1 MRRARH
7 SRPVVG
13 RTNTTVTTAL
23 DSKAA
28 LGLPIPVNPMTQN
41 ATISTGAGEELDLS
55 CWDWILRR
63 GHGDSRLMEGDNG
76 VTNDGGYCHRYR

>member
-7 SRPVVG
+7 SWPVVG
-13 RTNTTVTTAL
+13 PTNTTVTTAL

-28 LGLPIPVNPMTQN
+28 LGLPIPVNPMAQN

-55 CWDWILRR
+55 CCNWILRR
-63 GHGDSRLMEGDNG
+63 GYGDSRLLVSDNG
-76 VTNDGGYCHRYR
+76 VSNDGGYRHRYR